1 MIIKPKVKIRVNQPV
16 NYHPQLL
23 PGFEVVRDTRE
34 QLGYEFKGVD
44 CVDKKLEW
52 GDYSVVGFEPKEDY
66 HEPNLNAII
75 IGLEDKQSG
84 ISIERKSLSDF
95 YGSITDGRDRFKRML
110 CGFRDYVEFKGLVI
124 EGGESEVLCPELSGS
139 EMYPNSVY
147 GTLVSIELRYNTHIY
162 YGSRQACELKV
173 LSWLSYYYK
182 IKTEGDGDKIK
193 KVESKSGGIL

>member
-1 MIIKPKVKIRVNQPV
+1 MTVIKPKVNFRVNAPV
-16 NYHPQLL
+16 NYQPQIL

-34 QLGYEFKGVD
+34 QKGYEFKGVD

-52 GDYSVVGFEPKEDY
+52 GDYSVAGFEPINPLRFDTTRINIDGTY
-66 HEPNLNAII
+66 N
-75 IGLEDKQSG
+75 G
-84 ISIERKSLSDF
+84 ISIERKSMSDF

-110 CGFRDYVEFKGLVI
+110 CGFRDYVEFAGLVI
-124 EGGESEVLCPELSGS
+124 EGSESEVLCPELGGS
-139 EMYPNSVY
+139 EIYPNSVY

-182 IKTEGDGDKIK
+182 IKTEGVDG
-193 KVESKSGGIL
+193 KVKAMESTTGGIL